1 MDNIENVY
9 AKDKIS
15 DIKKYKKFLDKNK
28 NINVLLDGANIMFN
42 IDRKI
47 SINGYHRINTI
58 YKYLKSINMIP
69 LIILHQR
76 HSDYLEESGMSKEQI
91 KEVRKLY
98 KNWDDNGDLYL
109 TPYKMNDDWFFL
121 YGSVYKDNCKVITN
135 DQLRDHIFKVSEKEI
150 HEDLLKKW
158 IERRIVNYTFKYE
171 EYKDIDSLKLKFP
184 SKYST
189 RIQKIDDKWYI
200 PLNYK
205 KWITIKL

>member
-1 MDNIENVY
+1 M
-9 AKDKIS
+9 
-15 DIKKYKKFLDKNK
+15 
-28 NINVLLDGANIMFN
+28 
-42 IDRKI
+42 
-47 SINGYHRINTI
+47 
-58 YKYLKSINMIP
+58 MI
-69 LIILHQR
+69 
-76 HSDYLEESGMSKEQI
+76 G
-91 KEVRKLY
+91 
-98 KNWDDNGDLYL
+98 
-109 TPYKMNDDWFFL
+109 FF
-121 YGSVYKDNCKVITN
+121 YMVVITN

-171 EYKDIDSLKLKFP
+171 EYKDFDSLKLKFP